1 MGSKVIPPPSL
12 ELGGETKKME
22 YAPIVT
28 RDYTP
33 ITWKLCWQHTY
44 QMLLQVKN
52 GLEDLLGRP
61 ELILLHEEEI
71 TNKTRL

>member
-1 MGSKVIPPPSL
+1 
-12 ELGGETKKME
+12 
-22 YAPIVT
+22 
-28 RDYTP
+28 
-33 ITWKLCWQHTY
+33 
-44 QMLLQVKN
+44 MLLQVKN